1 MTAPPA
7 APPGLPT
14 PPADLPP
21 ARRCEIHAACR
32 GDAPGLAAELSERQA
47 RLDSLGRALGRP
59 VAPPAPA
66 PPARAR
72 ASFRALPDGHL
83 AQALPGTH
91 DLRPVGWCGLLHPR
105 LADALAAMPPLPPEL
120 AQAELRTDGARVVLA
135 AQASRPRFA
144 KALGTALRALD
155 LPVDGLAVDGRAV
168 QGDATLS
175 LSAGGVTHQVGPEA
189 FTQVHLEVNRQLVGA
204 VQQAVAD
211 LVGRVPGALRGV
223 AVLDLYAGYGNLG
236 LPLCLQGAT
245 LTMLES
251 NPAACKDARRTAA
264 ALGLTVDVRQG
275 DAGAFRAGDAFYD
288 VAVLDPPRAGADRL
302 LSQVIVTRPQG
313 IVFVSC
319 NPGHLG
325 RDLRPALQA
334 GYRLESV
341 QAFDMFPLTPHV
353 EVLAVLRRG

>member
-1 MTAPPA
+1 M
-7 APPGLPT
+7 
-14 PPADLPP
+14 
-21 ARRCEIHAACR
+21 
-32 GDAPGLAAELSERQA
+32 
-47 RLDSLGRALGRP
+47 
-59 VAPPAPA
+59 
-66 PPARAR
+66 
-72 ASFRALPDGHL
+72 
-83 AQALPGTH
+83 
-91 DLRPVGWCGLLHPR
+91 
-105 LADALAAMPPLPPEL
+105 
-120 AQAELRTDGARVVLA
+120 LA

-144 KALGTALRALD
+144 KGLAAALRALE
-155 LPVDGLAVDGRAV
+155 LPVEGLAVDGRAV

-175 LSAGGVTHQVGPEA
+175 LSAGGVTHQVGPAA
-189 FTQVHLEVNRQLVGA
+189 FTQVHLDVNRQLVAA

-211 LVGRVPGALRGV
+211 LVGRAAGDLRGV

-236 LPLCLQGAT
+236 LPLCRQGAT
-245 LTMLES
+245 LAMIES
-251 NPAACKDARRTAA
+251 NPAACQDARRTAA
-264 ALGLTVDVRQG
+264 ALGLPVDVRAG
-275 DAGAFRAGDAFYD
+275 DAGAFRAGDAFFD

-334 GYRLESV
+334 GYRLETV